1 MSTIK
6 ISELATS
13 SIALT
18 DFFAKADASGVA
30 YKNTIDSL
38 GNFLQTVGTL
48 AFRGVL
54 LSTDAA
60 VIQDGIYVAGDAGTY
75 TNNGGLV
82 ITLGNKVVLISIT
95 GTQTVFE
102 KAEFP
107 LSITI
112 DALPESGST
121 NAVQGGVVVTY
132 VSDLF
137 TNQIGNN
144 IAFTSNIINDKYI
157 INDTGVLDDAVG
169 FKVMKIPNLTEGQK
183 ISFGNFQIANR
194 GNYSWY
200 NDSTLVSYGGSYN
213 NTADLPIENL
223 TVPAGVNILYFLI
236 CRSDSSPSDYDEV
249 MANIGTTLLSY
260 EVAYNYV
267 LSINS
272 DKILATSLTNDNIVP
287 TPTTDENGINKKYLE
302 DNYTNTTVLDTDFVS
317 QTEFDTNGIK
327 VSDLTIDLSLNLAR
341 TENILDDTFVANT
354 TGLLTSASGFK
365 TMVIPNLTPAQK
377 ISFGNFVIANNG
389 NYSWY
394 NNNTLVSF
402 GGAFANTSALPIE
415 NLTIPAGVNKL
426 VFTILRSDGQSA
438 DISKIMSNIGETLL
452 PYEVPIDYVTAI
464 KDYEIAGS
472 IGDVALQNTDVS
484 FTSVTANALNLDLP
498 SGATEPAGLQIGDA
512 WVDTDDS
519 TIKVKLI

>member
-1 MSTIK
+1 MANTPYYTKAESDA
-6 ISELATS
+6 ISEFIKKSFESGIVGTVTPNVGGIPQIDGVDITQNGYYFVS
-13 SIALT
+13 
-18 DFFAKADASGVA
+18 ASGD
-30 YKNTIDSL
+30 YGTIIGIDINN
-38 GNFLQTVGTL
+38 NFVILEVRDIETT
-48 AFRGVL
+48 
-54 LSTDAA
+54 A
-60 VIQDGIYVAGDAGTY
+60 VYSKIDI
-75 TNNGGLV
+75 
-82 ITLGNKVVLISIT
+82 
-95 GTQTVFE
+95 
-102 KAEFP
+102 P
-107 LSITI
+107 LNIVI
-112 DALPESGST
+112 DAVPTDGST
-121 NAVQGGVVVTY
+121 NAVQSGGVVTY
-132 VSDLF
+132 ISDLF

-157 INDTGVLDDAVG
+157 VNDTGVLDDAVG

-200 NDSTLVSYGGSYN
+200 NNDTLVSYGGSYN

-236 CRSDSSPSDYDEV
+236 CRSDSSPTDYDEV
-249 MANIGTTLLSY
+249 MVNIGITLLSY

-272 DKILATSLTNDNIVP
+272 DKIIATSLTNDNVVP
-287 TPTTDENGINKKYLE
+287 TPTTDENGVNRKYLE

-341 TENILDDTFVANT
+341 TENILNDTFVANT
-354 TGLLTSASGFK
+354 TGLLTSAVGFK

-415 NLTIPAGVNKL
+415 NLTVPAGVNKL
-426 VFTILRSDGQSA
+426 VFTILRSDGASA
-438 DISKIMSNIGETLL
+438 DISKIMANIGTTLL

-464 KDYEIAGS
+464 KNYEIAGS
-472 IGDVALQNTDVS
+472 VGNVALQNTDVS

-498 SGATEPAGLQIGDA
+498 SGATEPAGLEIGDA